1 MKEKGRSKKQKRE
14 DRRQKNIDRRSKHLD
29 LPGKVSSPICP
40 PHYSRNR
47 NMRKYPDG
55 KPWRT
60 SDGIGGVSLDF
71 VVLDD
76 MEIDSFEDEWG
87 DVLEALE

>member
-1 MKEKGRSKKQKRE
+1 MKEMGRSKKQKRE
-14 DRRQKNIDRRSKHLD
+14 GRRQKNIDRRSKHLD

-47 NMRKYPDG
+47 NMRKYPDY
-55 KPWRT
+55 KPHDRPM
-60 SDGIGGVSLDF
+60 I
-71 VVLDD
+71 
-76 MEIDSFEDEWG
+76 EIDSLDDEWG